1 MGASNSTTV
10 IKNGDWEHRLCWT
23 TPSEPSPAPSPIKGN
38 SPDNIPDAI
47 VLENGQHNNNNFSN
61 KRNSSLTKSLR
72 LLKRASPQRGSW
84 QKLKPQASYEETKNG
99 IEMASFNASLSSSVG
114 TTKTEEL
121 VI

>member
-23 TPSEPSPAPSPIKGN
+23 TPPDPSPSSAPDKGN
-38 SPDNIPDAI
+38 APKDPADAT
-47 VLENGQHNNNNFSN
+47 LMENEGNNNNFSN

-84 QKLKPQASYEETKNG
+84 QKLKPQNSYEETKNG
-99 IEMASFNASLSSSVG
+99 IEMASLSSSVG
-114 TTKTEEL
+114 TTKTEEF